1 LNLEQISARISEI
14 ENLEEEAQLEALQQV
29 IAELEKLV
37 S

>member
-14 ENLEEEAQLEALQQV
+14 ENLEEEDQLEALQQV